1 MADGR
6 DTPTPEPLPTP
17 QLETVADR
25 LQRLEKQLATMQ
37 DPNVLEQQLAN
48 RILTRLHEQ
57 SPQAIPSGLAS
68 QNGLSAF
75 GAKIITSAAMQSV
88 PGGEKTT
95 ESIWAFFHI
104 FKELRLIG
112 QMYLDPRYRLS
123 RVAQIGVPLVLILM
137 VGNYFFFGWLMIQI
151 PLMTPV
157 VERVVLIFLAIA
169 LYKVLSR
176 EAGRYNEVLQYLA
189 RYGS

>member
-6 DTPTPEPLPTP
+6 DTPTSEPLPTP

-25 LQRLEKQLATMQ
+25 LQKLEKQLANLQ
-37 DPNVLEQQLAN
+37 DPSVLEQQLAN
-48 RILTRLHEQ
+48 RILTRLQEQ
-57 SPQAIPSGLAS
+57 TPQALPSGLAS

-75 GAKIITSAAMQSV
+75 GAKVITAAAIQSM
-88 PGGEKTT
+88 PGGEKSA
-95 ESIWAFFHI
+95 ESIWSFFQI
-104 FKELRLIG
+104 FKELRLIA
-112 QMYLDPRYRLS
+112 QMYLDPRYRVS
-123 RVAQIGVPLVLILM
+123 RLAQIAVPSVFILM
-137 VGNYFFFGWLMIQI
+137 IGNYFFFGWLMIQI
-151 PLMTPV
+151 PLLTPV
-157 VERVVLIFLAIA
+157 VERTVLIFLAIA